1 MATAKKIKS
10 KYLSKKISSNIIKGL
25 LITGTICIAGN
36 SPYFALAIVRY
47 FKKYG
52 LREFKKK
59 ENKQLLDS
67 FRYLRK
73 NNLISVEK
81 KNKQIY
87 ISLTEQG
94 KKKAKQFQIN
104 ELEIKKPKKWDKKW
118 RILIFDIPE
127 KTRIKREALRGK
139 LKELGFV
146 KIQKSVWVHPYN
158 CKGEIKMLQDFFGF
172 APENYLLIETH
183 SLGKINQKIKKGYQ
197 IT

>member
-1 MATAKKIKS
+1 MPTAKQIKLKYKTKDFTIKI
-10 KYLSKKISSNIIKGL
+10 LKIL
-25 LITGTICIAGN
+25 LISGVICISGN
-36 SPYFALAIVRY
+36 SPYFALGLIKY
-47 FKKYG
+47 LKKYG
-52 LREFKKK
+52 LRELRKDERKKFS
-59 ENKQLLDS
+59 NTFS
-67 FRYLRK
+67 YLKK
-73 NNLISVEK
+73 NNLISIEK